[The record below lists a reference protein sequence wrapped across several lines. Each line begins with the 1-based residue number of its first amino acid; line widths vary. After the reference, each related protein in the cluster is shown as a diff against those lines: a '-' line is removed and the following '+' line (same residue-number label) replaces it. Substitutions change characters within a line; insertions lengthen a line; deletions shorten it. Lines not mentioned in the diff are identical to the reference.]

1 MSGHFAVQS
10 LCPLCPE
17 AAISRENFLS
27 AYSHPFAGASLFRSE
42 HNHIHIER
50 ACIEQAASAVQHCR
64 GIPFLL
70 VPSLRRR
77 RASRVKF
84 GRSATIR
91 VGVRFEILLA
101 IGQYLLVSCA
111 WPCQL
116 RTNTIELIPA
126 RASRMPSRKFGI
138 VVSFVRRLRER
149 ELKAELLA
157 FLQRSPRYDER
168 PLRPLAC
175 FHFGS
180 VRAQTGG

>member
-1 MSGHFAVQS
+1 MQS

-50 ACIEQAASAVQHCR
+50 ACIEQAASAVQHWR
-64 GIPFLL
+64 GILFLL

-77 RASRVKF
+77 RTSRVKF

-91 VGVRFEILLA
+91 VGVRFERLLA

-116 RTNTIELIPA
+116 SHKYNRAISA

-138 VVSFVRRLRER
+138 VVSFVRCLREH
-149 ELKAELLA
+149 ELRLSCL
-157 FLQRSPRYDER
+157 RSFSARR
-168 PLRPLAC
+168 
-175 FHFGS
+175 GTMS
-180 VRAQTGG
+180 VRYVRSLVFILEVFKHKQADRRG